1 MTTDALAGDDGTSP
15 HDPAT
20 DVRDEALTVSQAAE
34 ICGVSATTIRRAARL
49 GLIATWRTAGGHRR
63 FSRARC
69 LELRRS
75 LGRPGTV

>member
-1 MTTDALAGDDGTSP
+1 MRTDGLAGDDNTCAC
-15 HDPAT
+15 DPAA
-20 DVRDEALTVSQAAE
+20 DLRDEALTVSQAAE
-34 ICGVSATTIRRAARL
+34 ICGVSATTIRRAAQL

-75 LGRPGTV
+75 LGRPANV

>member
-1 MTTDALAGDDGTSP
+1 MTTDGPSDGGTNARESAVDVLA
-15 HDPAT
+15 
-20 DVRDEALTVSQAAE
+20 EALTVSQAAE

-49 GLIATWRTAGGHRR
+49 GLITGWRTDGGHRR

-75 LGRPGTV
+75 LGRPGNA